1 MRKKAQSALEARV
14 HALLLKTCFLLRR
27 GNAWALLFEVRKAG
41 YRVVRHSSTNWQI
54 EGCRSVRCASLLQ
67 RGNSVGHEFSARCD
81 TAHLFSVVLG
91 LSNLESPTTSKKK
104 KRANIFRFCLRSIR
118 LAEDRQVKAL
128 YLFILHIWYCFYS
141 STSSLSLSHLFLFF
155 SRFLQSV
162 PIPLLAYCNNLDAHV
177 ALSLFFF
184 FISRVT
190 RTLSACVYQSAAFI
204 LVCFSSCS
212 FMLLSRQLARFF
224 FLVSRAQRQN

>member
-1 MRKKAQSALEARV
+1 MGSSFWSPKGRV
-14 HALLLKTCFLLRR
+14 P
-27 GNAWALLFEVRKAG
+27 
-41 YRVVRHSSTNWQI
+41 
-54 EGCRSVRCASLLQ
+54 RCATQQHQLAN
-67 RGNSVGHEFSARCD
+67 RGVPLCALRLVAFREEI
-81 TAHLFSVVLG
+81 VLAT
-91 LSNLESPTTSKKK
+91 NLVRAATQHTYLASYWGSPTWNPLPHPKKK

-141 STSSLSLSHLFLFF
+141 STSSLSFSHLFLFF

-190 RTLSACVYQSAAFI
+190 RTLSACFY
-204 LVCFSSCS
+204 
-212 FMLLSRQLARFF
+212 
-224 FLVSRAQRQN
+224 

>member
-1 MRKKAQSALEARV
+1 MHGLFFLKSERQGTALCDTAAPTGKQRGA
-14 HALLLKTCFLLRR
+14 ALCVAPRCF
-27 GNAWALLFEVRKAG
+27 
-41 YRVVRHSSTNWQI
+41 
-54 EGCRSVRCASLLQ
+54 Q

-141 STSSLSLSHLFLFF
+141 STSSLSFSHLSLFF
-155 SRFLQSV
+155 SRVFQSV

-190 RTLSACVYQSAAFI
+190 RTLSACFYQSAAFI

-224 FLVSRAQRQN
+224 FQFHELKNRIEGHFQHCSQPLLPILFFFFLLT